1 MTGDGEERNRMFGVP
16 ASDQARQARQN
27 RPAPQRVLGFPVDTF
42 RNVDV
47 DFFRGFLH
55 PVKRYRRW
63 SRRRRLGV
71 YAVDEDTP
79 SRDN

>member
-1 MTGDGEERNRMFGVP
+1 MPGDGEERNRMFGVSAGDP
-16 ASDQARQARQN
+16 NRGY

-42 RNVDV
+42 KHVDV
-47 DFFRGFLH
+47 DFFRGLVH
-55 PVKRYRRW
+55 PVKSYRRW

-79 SRDN
+79 SQKN

>member
-1 MTGDGEERNRMFGVP
+1 MPGDGEERNQMFGVP
-16 ASDQARQARQN
+16 TGGQSREH

-42 RNVDV
+42 KNVDV
-47 DFFRGFLH
+47 DFFRGFVH
-55 PVKRYRRW
+55 PVKTYRRW

-79 SRDN
+79 SRES